1 MPCVQTLHSPSPPSP
16 SPTPYR
22 HTTIYIM
29 SDSDSEQEQ
38 MVTLEDLE
46 GSDTEMIS
54 GDEDDPVDILTE
66 QRVTINNEVNRRSK
80 K

>member
-1 MPCVQTLHSPSPPSP
+1 
-16 SPTPYR
+16 
-22 HTTIYIM
+22 M